1 MKQIT
6 SIIKFRYGLIKGI
19 SSPHKDKNRVEVCL
33 EKMADN
39 AIRVTCSFDDTDL
52 SKDQAIDYAV
62 QATDM
67 IALTNSLKTGVNSEC
82 SYNVKMHWQE
92 SDKDSVQGRVSISAS
107 AAVASQID
115 CEIAGCLNIDVENIQ
130 GSMDHQQSFE
140 CFNRALQHKESGQ
153 QDTSAIAIW
162 LRLSWEALQME
173 LGLSEQQLKKEIV
186 RENILSD
193 KILGDFKYSVGE
205 YYVHKKRKSGGSKMP
220 ISIEDCANNMRK
232 ILLHYL

>member
-6 SIIKFRYGLIKGI
+6 SIIKFRYGRIKDV

-33 EKMADN
+33 KKMADN
-39 AIRVTCSFDDTDL
+39 AIEVVCSFEDTDI
-52 SKDQAIDYAV
+52 SKDQAIDYAIK
-62 QATDM
+62 ATDM
-67 IALTNSLKTGVNSEC
+67 IALINSLKTEVNSEC

-92 SDKDSVQGRVSISAS
+92 SDGASIQGRVSLQAR
-107 AAVASQID
+107 AAVASEVN
-115 CEIAGCLNIDVENIQ
+115 CEISGCLNIDVENIQ
-130 GSMDHQQSFE
+130 DSMNHQQSFE

-173 LGLSEQQLKKEIV
+173 LGLSEQQLKKEVV
-186 RENILSD
+186 RDKILSD

-205 YYVHKKRKSGGSKMP
+205 YYVHKKRRSGGNKKP
-220 ISIEDCANNMRK
+220 ISIESCTNNMRK